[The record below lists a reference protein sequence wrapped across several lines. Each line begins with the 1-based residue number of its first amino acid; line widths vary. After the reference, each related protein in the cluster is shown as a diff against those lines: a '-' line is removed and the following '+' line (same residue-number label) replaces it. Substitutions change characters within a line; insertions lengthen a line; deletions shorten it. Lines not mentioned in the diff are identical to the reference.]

1 MVGLDYR
8 LDYPS
13 SREVKIEIPAEWKRL
28 FLPAW
33 DAVQLR
39 LARRKTGEEFLRYF
53 VDLAG
58 LKPHEAALDV
68 GCGRGRM
75 AVSLSHYLGRRARYE
90 GFDIIPSSIAWCTEH
105 ISRRYPNFHFA
116 LFEVFNAEYNP
127 GGKAEASA
135 YVFPYEDG
143 SFDFV
148 FLTSVFTHMLPKD
161 LEHYLSEI
169 ARVTKTGG
177 RCLVTFFLLN
187 EESLRLVAE
196 HQSSQDFRH
205 ELDGFRTTDPRLPET
220 AIGYPETWVRELFR
234 RQSFAVQEPIHYGS
248 WCGRKR
254 YVSYQDIVVAFK
266 D

>member
-1 MVGLDYR
+1 M
-8 LDYPS
+8 
-13 SREVKIEIPAEWKRL
+13 EMPAAWKRL
-28 FLPAW
+28 VSLPW
-33 DAVQLR
+33 DTIQLR

-58 LKPHEAALDV
+58 LKPDEAVLDV

-75 AVSLSHYLGRRARYE
+75 AASLTHYLSRRARYE
-90 GFDIIPSSIAWCTEH
+90 GFDIIPTSIAWCTAR
-105 ISRRYPNFHFA
+105 ISRRCPNFHFT
-116 LFEVFNAEYNP
+116 LSEVFNAEYNP

-135 YVFPYEDG
+135 YVFPYPDE

-187 EESLRLVAE
+187 AESLQLVAD

-205 ELDGFRTTDPRLPET
+205 VLDGYRTTHPHMPEA
-220 AIGYPETWVRELFR
+220 AIAYPETWVRDVFR
-234 RQSFAVQEPIHYGS
+234 RHSFSIQEPIHPGS

-254 YVSYQDIVVAFK
+254 YLSYQDIVLARK